1 MLKRLLLGLLIS
13 GFCVYL
19 VFLKFQEEN
28 GIDKMLQALQTADYR
43 WLAPAVLFMF
53 LSLWLRAL
61 RWRYFMEPIKKVST
75 AKLFSAMM
83 IGYMGNNVFPLRLGE
98 FLRAY
103 AIGKSAQVSKAA
115 SFATIIVERIIDLLS
130 LLAILALTIFYHRFP
145 DWIEKTGWLIFA
157 VSAGFVIFII
167 FLMEKTERTLNLVEF
182 VLTPLPR
189 RLSERARKI
198 LRSFLEGF
206 AVFKRAEH
214 YWTIAWQSVVMWL
227 FYAGIVYVTL
237 LAFGLNTTYHLPWIT
252 SLVVLV
258 MVSIGIMIPSSPG
271 YVGTYHLLCIQA
283 MAFFKVPAS
292 EAAGFAVVLHV
303 VNFIPV
309 TLVGVLYFWRE
320 NFSIKD
326 ATGEREIHSPQEIEP
341 AGLPAEHDFTKK
353 RDGE

>member
-1 MLKRLLLGLLIS
+1 MLKRLLLGLIVSAFCIYL
-13 GFCVYL
+13 GFRNVD
-19 VFLKFQEEN
+19 FGN
-28 GIDKMLQALQTADYR
+28 MWQALLTANYL
-43 WLAPAVLFMF
+43 WLLPAVGFMF
-53 LSLWLRAL
+53 LSLWLRAV
-61 RWRYFMEPIKKVST
+61 RWRYFMDPIKKVET
-75 AKLFSAMM
+75 PKLFSAMM

-98 FLRAY
+98 IMRAY

-130 LLAILALTIFYHRFP
+130 LLSILAVTIFFHKFP
-145 DWIEKTGWLIFA
+145 HWIENAGWLIFA
-157 VSAGFVIFII
+157 GSVGLVVFII
-167 FLMEKTERTLNLVEF
+167 FLMEKTDQTLRLVDF
-182 VLTPLPR
+182 FLRPLPLR
-189 RLSERARKI
+189 ISQGARKI

-214 YWTIAWQSVVMWL
+214 YWTITWQSIVMWF

-237 LAFGLNTTYHLPWIT
+237 VAFRLDSTYDLPWIT

-283 MAFFKVPAS
+283 MAFFSVPAS

-309 TLVGVLYFWRE
+309 TIVGLMYFWRE
-320 NFSIKD
+320 NFKIED
-326 ATGEREIHSPQEIEP
+326 ATANGELVSPPELEQQHISP
-341 AGLPAEHDFTKK
+341 TAYTFNKMN
-353 RDGE
+353 RDV